1 MSISLGYSHSTKQ
14 DSTMDSLEKQLICP
28 ICLEMFTKPVVI
40 LPCQHNL
47 CRKCAQDIFQ
57 ASNPYL
63 STRGTTVTSGGRF
76 RCPSCR
82 HEVVLDR
89 HGVYGLQRNLLVENI
104 IDMYKQ
110 EQESSSSKPEPEPA
124 RCDQPMCEEHED
136 EKINIY
142 CVTCGV
148 PTCSLCKVFGAHK
161 DCDVAPINTVFN
173 KQKTELTD
181 CIAML
186 VGNNDRIQGIMSQL
200 DETCK
205 TVEENGRRQKSNVC
219 ESFDHLY
226 AILEERKGDMTLKIN
241 AEQQEKLDYIN
252 GLMRKYREHLENMAK
267 IVETGI
273 QTMEESEMATFL
285 QTAKPLLQ
293 KLIAGTNI
301 SNLDKVE
308 RGYDNM
314 DHYAANF
321 ERERRALHTI
331 DFVKDDEDDDEF
343 EFEDGEE
350 EVEVSGVK
358 GVTRTDVSPA
368 AAVAATVGANPP
380 KPQLTSPP
388 PLPQRPT
395 ETLGD
400 TATLATPQAPV
411 HATTP
416 VQFPSLNP
424 TPTASAQARATT
436 PVYFPTSNTTPVQF
450 PNTAPVNFPSA
461 DPPTQMSSE
470 SGSTQP
476 NTDDKDGPKHVF
488 SFSWL
493 NNQK

>member
-124 RCDQPMCEEHED
+124 KCDQPMCEEHED

-161 DCDVAPINTVFN
+161 DCDVAPLNTVFN

-205 TVEENGRRQKSNVC
+205 TVEENGRRQKSKVC

-226 AILEERKGDMTLKIN
+226 AILEEKKGDMTLKIN

-252 GLMRKYREHLENMAK
+252 GLMGKYREHLENMAK

-293 KLIAGTNI
+293 KLLAGTII
-301 SNLDKVE
+301 SHLDKVE

-314 DHYAANF
+314 DHYTANF
-321 ERERRALHTI
+321 ERERRSLLTI
-331 DFVKDDEDDDEF
+331 DFVKDDEDDDD

-350 EVEVSGVK
+350 EVEVSGVT
-358 GVTRTDVSPA
+358 GVTRTEVSPA
-368 AAVAATVGANPP
+368 ATVAGTVGANPP
-380 KPQLTSPP
+380 KPQQTSHP

-395 ETLGD
+395 ETLGA
-400 TATLATPQAPV
+400 TATLATPQAPT

-424 TPTASAQARATT
+424 TPTASAQACATS
-436 PVYFPTSNTTPVQF
+436 PVHFPTTTPVQF
-450 PNTAPVNFPSA
+450 PNTTPVNFPSA
-461 DPPTQMSSE
+461 EPPTQMSSDTA
-470 SGSTQP
+470 SSQQ

>member
-1 MSISLGYSHSTKQ
+1 MNISLGYSHSTKQ
-14 DSTMDSLEKQLICP
+14 DSNMDSLEKQLICP

-63 STRGTTVTSGGRF
+63 STRGTTVSSGGRF

-110 EQESSSSKPEPEPA
+110 EQESSSKPEPEPA
-124 RCDQPMCEEHED
+124 KCDQPMCEEHEG

-161 DCDVAPINTVFN
+161 DCDVAPLNTVFN

-205 TVEENGRRQKSNVC
+205 TVEENGRRQKSKVC

-226 AILEERKGDMTLKIN
+226 AVLEERKGDMTLKIN

-301 SNLDKVE
+301 SHLEKVE

-314 DHYAANF
+314 DHYTANF
-321 ERERRALHTI
+321 ERERRVLLTI
-331 DFVKDDEDDDEF
+331 DFVKDVEDDE

-350 EVEVSGVK
+350 EVELRRMTGA
-358 GVTRTDVSPA
+358 TRTDFSPSA
-368 AAVAATVGANPP
+368 AGPSVVKANPP
-380 KPQLTSPP
+380 QPQQQTAPP
-388 PLPQRPT
+388 PLPQRPI
-395 ETLGD
+395 ETLGVM
-400 TATLATPQAPV
+400 ATLASPV
-411 HATTP
+411 H
-416 VQFPSLNP
+416 
-424 TPTASAQARATT
+424 
-436 PVYFPTSNTTPVQF
+436 FPTTTPVQF
-450 PNTAPVNFPSA
+450 PNTNLVNFPSA
-461 DPPTQMSSE
+461 EPPTQMTSDAASS
-470 SGSTQP
+470 QQ

>member
-1 MSISLGYSHSTKQ
+1 MNISLGYPHSTKQ

-63 STRGTTVTSGGRF
+63 STRGTTVSSGGRF

-110 EQESSSSKPEPEPA
+110 EQESSSKPEPEPA
-124 RCDQPMCEEHED
+124 KCDQPMCEEHEG

-161 DCDVAPINTVFN
+161 DCDVAPLNTIFN

-186 VGNNDRIQGIMSQL
+186 VGNNDRIQGVMSQL

-205 TVEENGRRQKSNVC
+205 TVEENGRRQKSRVC

-226 AILEERKGDMTLKIN
+226 AVLEERKGDMTLKIN

-293 KLIAGTNI
+293 NLIAGTNI
-301 SNLDKVE
+301 SHLDKVE

-314 DHYAANF
+314 DHYTANF
-321 ERERRALHTI
+321 ERERRVLLTI
-331 DFVKDDEDDDEF
+331 DFVKDVEEDE

-350 EVEVSGVK
+350 EVELRRMTGE
-358 GVTRTDVSPA
+358 TRTDVSPSA
-368 AAVAATVGANPP
+368 AGPSVVKANPP
-380 KPQLTSPP
+380 QPQQQIAAP
-388 PLPQRPT
+388 PLPQRPI
-395 ETLGD
+395 ETLGVM
-400 TATLATPQAPV
+400 ATLANPQGPAR
-411 HATTP
+411 ATTP
-416 VQFPSLNP
+416 VQFPSLTP
-424 TPTASAQARATT
+424 TPTATAQAS
-436 PVYFPTSNTTPVQF
+436 PVHFPTPTTTPVQF
-450 PNTAPVNFPSA
+450 PNTNLVNFPSA
-461 DPPTQMSSE
+461 EPPTQMTSDTASS
-470 SGSTQP
+470 QQ
-476 NTDDKDGPKHVF
+476 NTDDKDGTKHVF